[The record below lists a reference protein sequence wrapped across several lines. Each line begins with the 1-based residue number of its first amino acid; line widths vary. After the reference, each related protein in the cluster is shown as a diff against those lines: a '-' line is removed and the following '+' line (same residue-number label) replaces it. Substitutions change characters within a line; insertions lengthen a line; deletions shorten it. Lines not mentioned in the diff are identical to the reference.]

1 MWSQKLITAVSEVKP
16 SFLDINDRFVSAL
29 DRHGQVHVFDA
40 ASCERLHTCDTGS
53 PEPATAVAVRPPHLL
68 IGIEAKVELRTLQD
82 DLPDGPLTRWHRFGR
97 FHRQKLDDGDCYV
110 GEVALKGH
118 SGPLLSVALDP
129 EGEFFA
135 TSACDGTARIWQAAS
150 GKQIKSWPVAKACS
164 DPALAASPCPLVW
177 EPMAGRLLAMPFDC
191 ELRLLASAWSI
202 AWSDA
207 PLREASLRQAAPY
220 FALRS
225 PGLCPVNQLC
235 WWWRSPQAGA
245 APGSTSGCP
254 RYLVWNRL
262 GCVLEAASAMPDQP
276 RILSVEF
283 HDSALHHGLLIPNA
297 HGFTLAALSLR
308 LLALAAPSTAE
319 ALSFVR
325 VRPLSG
331 NDGGEYGG
339 GAEWTQALPRG
350 EDAVCLAASDNRLFA
365 GSDSALMLQSAFV
378 LFKSALNASK
388 CIRTF

>member
-82 DLPDGPLTRWHRFGR
+82 DLPDGPLTR
-97 FHRQKLDDGDCYV
+97 
-110 GEVALKGH
+110 
-118 SGPLLSVALDP
+118 
-129 EGEFFA
+129 
-135 TSACDGTARIWQAAS
+135 
-150 GKQIKSWPVAKACS
+150 
-164 DPALAASPCPLVW
+164 
-177 EPMAGRLLAMPFDC
+177 
-191 ELRLLASAWSI
+191 AWSI

-245 APGSTSGCP
+245 
-254 RYLVWNRL
+254 
-262 GCVLEAASAMPDQP
+262 
-276 RILSVEF
+276 
-283 HDSALHHGLLIPNA
+283 
-297 HGFTLAALSLR
+297 
-308 LLALAAPSTAE
+308 
-319 ALSFVR
+319 
-325 VRPLSG
+325 
-331 NDGGEYGG
+331 
-339 GAEWTQALPRG
+339 
-350 EDAVCLAASDNRLFA
+350 
-365 GSDSALMLQSAFV
+365 
-378 LFKSALNASK
+378 
-388 CIRTF
+388 